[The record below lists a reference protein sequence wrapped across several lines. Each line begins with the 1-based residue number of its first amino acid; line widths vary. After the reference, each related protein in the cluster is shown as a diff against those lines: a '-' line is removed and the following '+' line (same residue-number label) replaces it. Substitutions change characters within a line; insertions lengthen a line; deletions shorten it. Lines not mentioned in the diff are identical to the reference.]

1 MQRRRKWNSTQTWL
15 VLLSSLHRKIKGK
28 PLLSVLQLI
37 IWKIS
42 SWNFPDTESYQ
53 LSLAWVWREHPP
65 MMLAFFYPVIID
77 LSSLLAL
84 LAIFMNEFI
93 FTLNLSCS
101 IPVTEILSRE
111 VLRVTS
117 ILWIKDIISKGSI
130 WNWSVVEAVQRERA
144 ICCTGY
150 VT

>member
-1 MQRRRKWNSTQTWL
+1 
-15 VLLSSLHRKIKGK
+15 
-28 PLLSVLQLI
+28 
-37 IWKIS
+37 
-42 SWNFPDTESYQ
+42 
-53 LSLAWVWREHPP
+53 

-130 WNWSVVEAVQRERA
+130 
-144 ICCTGY
+144 
-150 VT
+150 